1 MSLCRMVRRCTYC
14 HHTYSYNPSTGELD
28 LTCKHCGKAQPL
40 LPIPSR
46 DPQAHI
52 IQSIPARKSRPLL

>member
-1 MSLCRMVRRCTYC
+1 MSFRRMVRQCTYC
-14 HHTYSYNPSTGELD
+14 HHIYPYNPSTGNLG